1 MQFIAFQTISSTEAR
16 KQIVKEGN
24 LFPLQTKELLDGW
37 SNKIFLISYP
47 ECLWSRLLGII
58 QGHDYKRL

>member
-1 MQFIAFQTISSTEAR
+1 MQFIAFQTVSSTEAR

-47 ECLWSRLLGII
+47 NVCGLLLGII

>member
-47 ECLWSRLLGII
+47 NVCGLL
-58 QGHDYKRL
+58 L

>member
-47 ECLWSRLLGII
+47 NVCGLLLGII
-58 QGHDYKRL
+58 QGHGYKMI

>member
-24 LFPLQTKELLDGW
+24 FVSSSNEEAAFGW
-37 SNKIFLISYP
+37 LVNQNISYLIP
-47 ECLWSRLLGII
+47 CGLLLGII